1 MVINIK
7 YFVFNDLLIYVSFY
21 SKERKRSELE
31 DNENHY
37 LAEMT
42 KQEELARD
50 LQSMHF
56 ENTAL

>member
-7 YFVFNDLLIYVSFY
+7 YFVFKDLLIYVSFY

>member
-1 MVINIK
+1 MFLFIQITE
-7 YFVFNDLLIYVSFY
+7 
-21 SKERKRSELE
+21 ERKRSELE

-42 KQEELARD
+42 KHEELARD

>member
-1 MVINIK
+1 MFK
-7 YFVFNDLLIYVSFY
+7 DLLIYVSFY